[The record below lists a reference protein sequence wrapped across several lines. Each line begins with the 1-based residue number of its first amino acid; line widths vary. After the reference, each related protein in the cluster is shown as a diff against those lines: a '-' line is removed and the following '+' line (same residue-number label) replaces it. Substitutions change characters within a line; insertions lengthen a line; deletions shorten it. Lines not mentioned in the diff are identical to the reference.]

1 MGRLEGLGRQRLT
14 ILTVRI
20 KEEGNRKSFTN
31 YCDIKFSN
39 NWLTTE
45 LYCIRSHHEQVPGR
59 PAAAEAPHWAAEVW
73 GPDHPLQSVSVHW
86 WPAEVLRRP
95 HWGGLPHPGLQQ
107 AQREPLQGK
116 RKLPNIV
123 VGAVFSSKYLSMY
136 PGSHLPDISAIST
149 QLLY

>member
-1 MGRLEGLGRQRLT
+1 
-14 ILTVRI
+14 LTVRI
-20 KEEGNRKSFTN
+20 KEEGNLKSFTN

-73 GPDHPLQSVSVHW
+73 GPDHPLQSVPVHW

-123 VGAVFSSKYLSMY
+123 VGADFSFLNICQCTQVVTCRTFLQSRHSCCTNVYMY
-136 PGSHLPDISAIST
+136 FFFRS
-149 QLLY
+149 